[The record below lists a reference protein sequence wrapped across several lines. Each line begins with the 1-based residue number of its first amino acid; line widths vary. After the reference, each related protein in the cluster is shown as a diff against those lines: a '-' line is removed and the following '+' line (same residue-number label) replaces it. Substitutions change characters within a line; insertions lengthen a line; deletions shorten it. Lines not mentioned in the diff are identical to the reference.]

1 MVFHESVVSV
11 TFRFVLSDEA
21 LEAFLNVSFPSHF
34 FVQIT
39 AFVKFLFHHF
49 VSYFSS

>member
-21 LEAFLNVSFPSHF
+21 LETFLNVSFPPQF
-34 FVQIT
+34 VVQIA
-39 AFVKFLFHHF
+39 AFVKLLFYHF
-49 VSYFSS
+49 VF